1 MRFDQVKRDRQQ
13 GYSLVEMSLV
23 LVVIGLILGAASV
36 GKDLQRNA
44 EYKKIKQKF
53 VDQWVQAY
61 NQYYDRVGI
70 VGGDNAT
77 LPTQAVA
84 RVAVTDAGDAA
95 DLDSG
100 AFSSV
105 TQTNVP
111 ALCTTG
117 NGLVTGAT
125 ADLREFF
132 DDAGIELPPGRA
144 ANTEDDYLYLD
155 SNGNPQQASVCFRW
169 LVPGSLV
176 GSGNTMIISGLT
188 PDLAKFLDN
197 AIDGR
202 ADGLTGRFRRSTKAA
217 TAADIASTAPSQW
230 PEGNDFNDAG
240 AGARTVDDQVQTV
253 VAVYKMVQ

>member
-1 MRFDQVKRDRQQ
+1 MRIDFSKRSAER

-70 VGGDNAT
+70 VVGDSAT

-84 RVAVTDAGDAA
+84 RLAVTDAGDAS

-100 AFSSV
+100 LFSAV
-105 TQTNVP
+105 TQSNVP

-117 NGLVTGAT
+117 TGLLTGAQ

-132 DDAGIELPPGRA
+132 EDAGIELPPGRA
-144 ANTEDDYLYLD
+144 VNTEDDYLYLD
-155 SNGNPQQASVCFRW
+155 SNGNPQQASICFRW

-176 GSGNTMIISGLT
+176 GAGNTMIISGLT

-202 ADGLTGRFRRSTKAA
+202 ADGTTGRFRRSTRPADDANIAA
-217 TAADIASTAPSQW
+217 TAPSQW
-230 PEGNDFNDAG
+230 PEGNDFDDAG
-240 AGARTVDDQVQTV
+240 TGARTVDDQVQTV